1 MKNLIQLSM
10 LVVFSMFA
18 NFAIAQ
24 KSPEEKTKIII
35 TKLTDKLTLSNDQQV
50 KLHDVFFTHF
60 IMMRDLQIQFKNEDK
75 EMGKKAAK
83 EQWSRT
89 DQQVMMIL
97 NDNQR
102 IKFNEAKM
110 KMRKNMMNRRNKSG
124 KGDLKNSKNK
134 KPVEID
140 IEEPLDEEAF

>member
-1 MKNLIQLSM
+1 MKNLIQLSI
-10 LVVFSMFA
+10 LVAFSMFA
-18 NFAIAQ
+18 NFTIAQ

-35 TKLTDKLTLSNDQQV
+35 TKLTDKLTLSNDQQ
-50 KLHDVFFTHF
+50 LQIRDVFFTHF
-60 IMMRDLQIQFKNEDK
+60 VMMRDLKMQFKNEDK
-75 EMGKKAAK
+75 EMAKKVAK

-97 NDNQR
+97 NDVQR
-102 IKFNEAKM
+102 TKYNEAKM
-110 KMRKNMMNRRNKSG
+110 KMRKNIMNRRNKSG

-134 KPVEID
+134 KPVEIN

>member
-10 LVVFSMFA
+10 LVAFSMFA